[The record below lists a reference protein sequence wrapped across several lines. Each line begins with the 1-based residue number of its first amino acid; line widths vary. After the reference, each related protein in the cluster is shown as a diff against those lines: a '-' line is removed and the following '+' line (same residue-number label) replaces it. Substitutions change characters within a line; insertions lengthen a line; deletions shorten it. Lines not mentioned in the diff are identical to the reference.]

1 MRDASASSQSVQVPA
16 RVQTACELVQNV
28 QTDGAD
34 AGHGDQSQNPKPKAR
49 TEVYMLQDP

>member
-16 RVQTACELVQNV
+16 RVQTACELL
-28 QTDGAD
+28 QTGGAD